1 MLTKRSP
8 FLRLVHPRAFL
19 APASRILS
27 VGASVALA
35 PVAAHAQSLPP
46 GVHLGMT
53 APELQAALPAAEP
66 VSRPQRLSGG
76 LRGSWRGEPAPIAG
90 LMFKPTFYFA
100 DGQLRRVEYDA
111 SAQGLP
117 DGGEAAFSALLKW
130 GRGAFGTELAALDPG
145 STSVAWSGGELDVV
159 LQRTGDAHRANL
171 RLIYKQ
177 RQLRDGSEL

>member
-1 MLTKRSP
+1 MPSP
-8 FLRLVHPRAFL
+8 FLHLLYRRAFL
-19 APASRILS
+19 AAASRMLS
-27 VGASVALA
+27 VGTFLAVAS
-35 PVAAHAQSLPP
+35 VAAHAQALPP

-53 APELQAALPAAEP
+53 AQELQAALPSAEP

-76 LRGSWRGEPAPIAG
+76 LVGSWRGELAPIAG

-100 DGQLRRVEYDA
+100 DARLKRVEYDA

-117 DGGEAAFSALLKW
+117 DGGEAAFSSLLQW
-130 GRGAFGTELAALDPG
+130 GRGVYGNELAALDPG
-145 STSVAWSGGELDVV
+145 STYVSWSSGELDVV

-177 RQLRDGSEL
+177 RQLRDASEL

>member
-1 MLTKRSP
+1 MPNP
-8 FLRLVHPRAFL
+8 FLRLLRSRAFL
-19 APASRILS
+19 ASASRILCIGAF
-27 VGASVALA
+27 VGAAS
-35 PVAAHAQSLPP
+35 VAAHAQALPP

-53 APELQAALPAAEP
+53 AQELQAALPSAEP

-76 LRGSWRGEPAPIAG
+76 LVGSWHGEPTPIAG

-100 DGQLRRVEYDA
+100 GGQLKRVEYDA

-117 DGGEAAFSALLKW
+117 DGGEGAFLALLQW
-130 GRGAFGTELAALDPG
+130 GRGVYGTELAAIDPG
-145 STSVAWSGGELDVV
+145 SAYVSWSSGELDVI